1 MISNLTQP
9 QPEKSCPY
17 IGLKNDLQTTLAYPS
32 ARNYCHLCRPAAVPD
47 LAHQGEF
54 CLASRYVECPAFL
67 AKEVIPMPEDLLY
80 HDHIYSHKR
89 KITITLILFVLVL
102 LLLLIFLVFTLKTG
116 AAGKSSVS
124 GSQPVEE
131 SSLIVAKLTDSENR
145 IRIQQ
150 RIFSTE
156 SFRRF

>member
-1 MISNLTQP
+1 MTPSLTQP
-9 QPEKSCPY
+9 EPEKSCPY

-32 ARNYCHLCRPAAVPD
+32 ARNYCHLCRPTAVPD

-54 CLASRYVECPAFL
+54 CLAPKYVECPAFL
-67 AKEVIPMPEDLLY
+67 AEEITPMPEDLLY
-80 HDHIYSHKR
+80 HDHIHSHKR

-102 LLLLIFLVFTLKTG
+102 FLLLLFLVFTLKTG
-116 AAGKSSVS
+116 AVEKSSVN
-124 GSQPVEE
+124 GSQPAEE

-150 RIFSTE
+150 RIFQAE